1 MMPVMLIQH
10 HLAADIFECFT
21 VRMTVSHSPAH
32 RAMRYYR
39 IWIYTCNTVLLV
51 CVVCFVVI
59 ACRLVVADQRRH
71 LVPDLNLAHP
81 SLLYAYAALAV
92 QCGFLQLVGCLG
104 ARTLNER
111 LLNIYWLMLLGLLIG
126 DAVLGVYWVY
136 RYDKMVAKL
145 KPTLRHRL
153 SADFDTDPEF
163 TVIWNAM
170 QREHNCCG
178 VDGPQDYF
186 NGTLQVER
194 LADYMAV
201 VPDSCCY
208 HQPEVIASPFR
219 RDYWPPLSTTIAT
232 FTTVQTD
239 EHDNMEEMPIK
250 CRLPAHR
257 YFHPGCERALMA
269 WMRRSADVLFVLGYC
284 VISFLKLC
292 FLGILRYEIREMI
305 QKIKILH
312 GDAARLELVS
322 VPQAAGKLLQ
332 KVEHNGSVVRVSNTS
347 RQDTITEAC
356 TEASKPLFKG
366 RSVEATFRVKSSN
379 MDGNESDTNSHSALL
394 LCDDKHLT
402 GSSSKSNYELHEL
415 RDVNRLLITRH
426 KNQV

>member
-21 VRMTVSHSPAH
+21 VRMTVSQSPAH

-71 LVPDLNLAHP
+71 LVPDLDLAHP
-81 SLLYAYAALAV
+81 SLLYAYVALAV
-92 QCGFLQLVGCLG
+92 QCGFLQLVGCMG
-104 ARTLNER
+104 AKTLNER
-111 LLNIYWLMLLGLLIG
+111 LLNIYWHMLLGLLIG

-136 RYDKMVAKL
+136 RYDKMIAKL
-145 KPTLRHRL
+145 KPALRHKL
-153 SADFDTDPEF
+153 SAEYDSDPQF
-163 TVIWNAM
+163 TIVWNAL

-178 VDGPQDYF
+178 VDGPQDFF
-186 NGTLQVER
+186 NATLQFEQ
-194 LADYMAV
+194 LTDYMAI

-219 RDYWPPLSTTIAT
+219 RDYWPSLTTT
-232 FTTVQTD
+232 TVVWTTVQTE
-239 EHDNMEEMPIK
+239 EHDNIEQMPIK
-250 CRLPAHR
+250 CRLAAHK
-257 YFHPGCERALMA
+257 YYHPGCERALMA
-269 WMRRSADVLFVLGYC
+269 WIRRTADVLFVLCYC

-292 FLGILRYEIREMI
+292 FLGILKYEIREMI

-312 GDAARLELVS
+312 GDSARLELVNI
-322 VPQAAGKLLQ
+322 PQATGKLLQ
-332 KVEHNGSVVRVSNTS
+332 KVEHNGSVIRVSTM
-347 RQDTITEAC
+347 RQDTLTEGC
-356 TEASKPLFKG
+356 SEATKPLIKG
-366 RSVEATFRVKSSN
+366 RSVEATFRVKSAN
-379 MDGNESDTNSHSALL
+379 VDGNESDTNSHSALL
-394 LCDDKHLT
+394 LCDDKLLT

-415 RDVNRLLITRH
+415 KDVNRLLITRH